1 MQQAKDYYNIARIAM
16 EADNCNELI
25 VWGLTDAMTWRGGS
39 NPLLYDSDLTPK
51 PAYYDLHQ
59 GLRETSSTPTRIT
72 NHGLYKKKQ
81 PRRLYLLRSL
91 FVSIIQLTSLDKEG
105 NLLRSMLPIK
115 SCFAYYQMYFCLLS
129 NIALLTNKYS
139 QI

>member
-105 NLLRSMLPIK
+105 NQGRRIKLRCPPKVLTGTLHPSLPSIF
-115 SCFAYYQMYFCLLS
+115 SG
-129 NIALLTNKYS
+129 
-139 QI
+139 

>member
-105 NLLRSMLPIK
+105 NLLRSMLPTG
-115 SCFAYYQMYFCLLS
+115 Q
-129 NIALLTNKYS
+129 TH
-139 QI
+139 